1 VSDASFAWV
10 LLTQGARPDL
20 LAGAVH
26 SIAAQSSGPGDV
38 VVVANGAEIAAPSP
52 ARAVALGENV
62 GIPAGRNVG
71 WRATDADFVFFLDD
85 DATVAS
91 RDLVERTL
99 AEFAT
104 DPRLGIQ
111 SFRVSDP
118 HTGASQRRHVPRLRA
133 HAPDESSLVTTFLG
147 GACAM
152 RRAMLVEVGG
162 YPDEFFYSMEE
173 SDLAWRALDAGWRI
187 RYRGDLAVH
196 HPATSPARHEG
207 ATERTARNRVWLA
220 RRRLPLALAVA
231 YVLVWTAITT
241 LRARSFGELAEL
253 ARGLRGGLRTSA
265 GDRRPMRWST
275 ALRMTRLGRPPVV

>member
-1 VSDASFAWV
+1 VSEPSFAWV
-10 LLTQGARPDL
+10 VLTQGARPDL
-20 LAGAVH
+20 LADAVR

-38 VVVANGAEIAAPSP
+38 VVVANGAEIAAPPP
-52 ARAVALGENV
+52 ARTVRLPENV

-71 WRATDADFVFFLDD
+71 WMATDADFVFFLDD

-91 RDLVERTL
+91 ADLVARTL
-99 AEFAT
+99 AEFDA

-118 HTGASQRRHVPRLRA
+118 RTGSSQRRHVPRLRS

-162 YPDEFFYSMEE
+162 YPDGFFYSMEE

-187 RYRGDLAVH
+187 RYRGDLTVH
-196 HPATSPARHEG
+196 HPATTPARHHG

-220 RRRLPLALAVA
+220 RRRLPLVLALA
-231 YVLVWTAITT
+231 YVVVWTTITT
-241 LRARSFGELAEL
+241 VRARSLGEVVEL
-253 ARGLRGGLRTSA
+253 ARGIRTGVRTSP
-265 GDRRPMRWST
+265 GDRRPMRWAT
-275 ALRMTRLGRPPVV
+275 ALRMTHLGRPPVV